1 MRIELP
7 REAQR
12 FGANLFYGVQK
23 VYELDSGPVAD
34 SLTYEPYFVIKQVP
48 YESLNEI
55 EKQMAIV
62 VPMMNERLR
71 LLEGILFAIPHSCL
85 TIVVSNS
92 PGEPV
97 DRYNMEKNAIEN
109 IRMFTKKDILV
120 AHQKDPAIARAFADV
135 GYTDILGED
144 GQIKDGKAEGM
155 IIGTMLAWLAG
166 KKYIGFI
173 DADNYIPGAVFEYVR
188 AYATSFSLSQSSY
201 SMVRM
206 LWHSKPK
213 IVESNLYFAKYG
225 RASVITNDFLNRL
238 ISYHTGFETE
248 VIKTGNAGEH
258 AMSTSLALLLDYAS
272 GYAVEPY
279 HFINLIEKFGGLS
292 ESVHPE
298 VMKQGV
304 NVYQIESRNPHLHAS
319 KGEKHVQSMISSSL
333 QALYHSSAA
342 SQTLKQE
349 ILVEMRRRRLIGR
362 DEEPAQVT
370 RYPALGRID
379 RDKFAKALDGQ
390 SLAAMLEK
398 SSL

>member
-23 VYELDSGPVAD
+23 VYELDSGPASETLANWSD
-34 SLTYEPYFVIKQVP
+34 FVIRQIP
-48 YESLNEI
+48 YETLNAV

-62 VPMMNERLR
+62 VPMKNEKLR

-92 PGEPV
+92 PREPV
-97 DRYNMEKNAIEN
+97 DRFNMEKNAIEN
-109 IRMFTKKDILV
+109 FCTFTKKSV
-120 AHQKDPAIARAFADV
+120 VVVHQKDPAIAAAFAAV
-135 GYTDILGED
+135 GYEGILD
-144 GQIKDGKAEGM
+144 DTGQVKDGKAEGM
-155 IIGTMLAWLAG
+155 ILGLVLAHLAG
-166 KKYIGFI
+166 KKYVGYV

-188 AYATSFSLSQSSY
+188 AYATGFTLSQSSY

-213 IVESNLYFAKYG
+213 VVESNLYFAKYG
-225 RASVITNDFLNRL
+225 RASVISNDFLNRL

-258 AMSTSLALLLDYAS
+258 ALTTNLALLLDYAP
-272 GYAVEPY
+272 GYAIEPY
-279 HFINLIEKFGGLS
+279 HFINLIERFGGVTVS
-292 ESVHPE
+292 PHPE

-304 NVYQIESRNPHLHAS
+304 DVYQIESRNPHLHAS
-319 KGEKHVQSMISSSL
+319 KGEKHVQSMIYSSL
-333 QALYHSSAA
+333 QAIYHSTAVSE
-342 SQTLKQE
+342 TLKHE
-349 ILVEMRRRRLIGR
+349 ILVEMRRRRLIAK
-362 DEEPAQVT
+362 DEEPAPLI

-379 RDKFAKALDGQ
+379 FNKFMRAIDGQ
-390 SLAAMLEK
+390 AFAGIVGNGV
-398 SSL
+398 

>member
-34 SLTYEPYFVIKQVP
+34 SLTYEPYFVIRQVP
-48 YESLNEI
+48 YETLNEI

-97 DRYNMEKNAIEN
+97 DRYNMEKNALEN
-109 IRMFTKKDILV
+109 FRMFTKKDILV
-120 AHQKDPAIARAFADV
+120 AHQKDPAIARAFADA
-135 GYTDILGED
+135 GYTAILGED

-188 AYATSFSLSQSSY
+188 AYATGFHLSQSSY

-213 IVESNLYFAKYG
+213 VVESNLYFAKYG

-258 AMSTSLALLLDYAS
+258 AMSISLALLLDYAA
-272 GYAVEPY
+272 GYAIEPY
-279 HFINLIEKFGGLS
+279 HIINLIEKFGGLS

-333 QALYHSSAA
+333 QALYHSSAT

-370 RYPALGRID
+370 RYPALGSID
-379 RDKFAKALDGQ
+379 RDKFVEALNGQ
-390 SLAAMLEK
+390 SFAAMLEK
-398 SSL
+398 SSR

>member
-34 SLTYEPYFVIKQVP
+34 SLTYEPYFVIRQVP
-48 YESLNEI
+48 YETLNEV

-62 VPMMNERLR
+62 VPMMSERLR

-85 TIVVSNS
+85 TIIVSNS
-92 PGEPV
+92 PSEPV

-109 IRMFTKKDILV
+109 IRMFTKKDIIV
-120 AHQKDPAIARAFADV
+120 AHQKDPSIARAFADT
-135 GYTDILGED
+135 GYTAILGED
-144 GQIKDGKAEGM
+144 GRIKDGKAEGM
-155 IIGTMLAWLAG
+155 IVGTMLACLAG
-166 KKYIGFI
+166 KKYLGFI

-188 AYATSFSLSQSSY
+188 AYATGFSLSQSPY

-213 IVESNLYFAKYG
+213 VVESHLYFAKYG

-258 AMSTSLALLLDYAS
+258 ALSTNLALLLDYAS
-272 GYAVEPY
+272 GYAIEPY

-342 SQTLKQE
+342 SQTLRQE

-370 RYPALGRID
+370 RYPALGCID
-379 RDKFAKALDGQ
+379 RDKFAESLNDQ
-390 SLAAMLEK
+390 SLAAMLAK